1 MTVQEIHVNFR
12 LQWDNINSFQAPDLS
27 AEEIDVILNNAQDD
41 LILDCKK
48 NGFESTQTIRD
59 YLRNIKTNANLTS
72 FTNNSNNQPNDTFVE
87 LPPDYRTM
95 VKEEVTVSYTD
106 CNDTI
111 QTKRIKVK
119 PITEDT
125 YNNIINDPFRKP
137 NINSIDEYTASME
150 YEKINNVSNYELIT
164 DGTFT
169 PTIYHIRYIRNPQ
182 RIQYGANYA
191 TPIANQDC
199 ELNEEAQKE
208 IIKRAVILAKLY
220 VQANS
225 YQITEQHK
233 QLEDSKY

>member
-1 MTVQEIHVNFR
+1 MTVSEIHVDFR

-27 AEEIDVILNNAQDD
+27 AEEIDVILNNAQAD
-41 LILDCKK
+41 LILNCKK
-48 NGFESTQTIRD
+48 EGFESSQTIRD
-59 YLRNIKTNANLTS
+59 YLRNIKTNANITS
-72 FTNNSNNQPNDTFVE
+72 FTNNSNNQPNGTFVE
-87 LPPDYRTM
+87 LPDDYRTM
-95 VKEEVTVSYTD
+95 VKEELTVTYLD
-106 CNDTI
+106 CNQTS
-111 QTKRIKVK
+111 QTKRIKVR

-137 NINSIDEYTASME
+137 NINSIDEYAASME
-150 YEKINNVSNYELIT
+150 YEKISGKSNYELIT

-182 RIQYGANYA
+182 RIQYGSAYA
-191 TPIANQDC
+191 TPTVDQDC
-199 ELNEEAQKE
+199 ELNEEAQRE

-233 QLEDSKY
+233 QLEDSK